1 MEYVKQYKREE
12 KKKPMAGF
20 TLIEIMVV
28 VMIIGMLA
36 ALVGVRVYD
45 RFSMAQHKVTAG
57 QVRNL
62 MTAMDSYF
70 LDNGRYPT
78 TEQGLQA
85 LVQKPSSSPVPKNYP
100 ANGYLDTVPAD
111 PWGNE
116 YIYCSPGVQGGPY
129 SLESYGADGMDG
141 GEGENADIESWNL
154 GGD

>member
-1 MEYVKQYKREE
+1 
-12 KKKPMAGF
+12 
-20 TLIEIMVV
+20 
-28 VMIIGMLA
+28 
-36 ALVGVRVYD
+36 
-45 RFSMAQHKVTAG
+45 MAQHKVTAG

-116 YIYCSPGVQGGPY
+116 YIYFSPGVQGGPY